1 MLFLFLVGSGTF
13 KVTILERYTLP
24 ALGVS
29 IVSLFLDGRGVADGK
44 PIVLSVQGKI
54 TGKYSTTEN
63 YTLKVMFAKNPDT
76 NSPCDAFLQPPLK
89 TSKEFSGRGQL
100 CSFFTL
106 CL

>member
-13 KVTILERYTLP
+13 QVTILERYTLP
-24 ALGVS
+24 AFGIS
-29 IVSLFLDGRGVADGK
+29 TVSLFLDGGGGDGK

-89 TSKEFSGRGQL
+89 TSKELSGRGQL